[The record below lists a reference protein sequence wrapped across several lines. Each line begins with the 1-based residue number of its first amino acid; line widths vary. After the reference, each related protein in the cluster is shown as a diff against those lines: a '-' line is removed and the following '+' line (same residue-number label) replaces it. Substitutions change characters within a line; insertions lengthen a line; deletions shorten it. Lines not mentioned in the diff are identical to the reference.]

1 MQAEIAGRYAV
12 LHSLGAHLHLAYDER
27 TGGQV
32 FLREVPLPPELADD
46 DRRVLA
52 EHVIREAA
60 AASRVRH
67 PAIVPVL
74 DAVLHEDEPW
84 IVTPPISGQPLA
96 ARPGTLSPQQ
106 TAALGADLAGA
117 LDAAHT
123 LGVMHGDVQPM
134 NVWLTPDGR
143 GLLTGFGTRVS
154 ARSQAASSIGTPG
167 FAAPEKAMN
176 PVPAS
181 DFWSLGATLY
191 LAVEGVPP
199 FPGNS
204 PMEVLS
210 AVLSTEP
217 RPPEKAGDLG
227 PVLMALLAKDPAQRS
242 VEVEADLVRL
252 ARPVPGKDK
261 TVAMRPRTFAL
272 LAACSV
278 VAIASVTATATALLT
293 APETPVA
300 FEEPATATDPGK
312 FSTSPRACDLLTD
325 EQAEELV
332 PDFNRDESMPSDQ
345 PGAHCMLRVSGMA
358 GLDGRTVEIE
368 LSLHKPS
375 PLGGGPET
383 AREFLA
389 GLKADVPREA
399 GSGDTVSPVR
409 DLPGAADQG
418 VAYDKQRTDGSRY
431 EGHAAVAVS
440 NLTATIKCAEKDVE
454 DEEKARIAQELGSCA
469 EKTAGWVGESLKR
482 TG

>member
-1 MQAEIAGRYAV
+1 MQAKIAGRYAV
-12 LHSLGAHLHLAYDER
+12 LHSLGTHLHLAYDER
-27 TGGQV
+27 TGGQA

-46 DRRVLA
+46 ERSTLA

-74 DAVLHEDEPW
+74 DAVLHEGKPW
-84 IVTPPISGQPLA
+84 IVTPPINGQPLTA
-96 ARPGTLSPQQ
+96 CFGALSPQQ

-117 LDAAHT
+117 LSAAHT
-123 LGVMHGDVQPM
+123 LGVLHGDVQPA

-143 GLLTGFGTRVS
+143 GLLTGFGTGVS

-167 FAAPEKAMN
+167 FAAPEKTTN
-176 PVPAS
+176 PVPSS
-181 DFWSLGATLY
+181 DLWSLGATLY

-210 AVLSTEP
+210 AVLSAEP

-227 PVLMALLAKDPAQRS
+227 PVLLALLAKDPAQRPA
-242 VEVEADLVRL
+242 EVEDDLVRL
-252 ARPVPGKDK
+252 ARPASGENR

-272 LAACSV
+272 LAACAA

-293 APETPVA
+293 APEAPVS
-300 FEEPATATDPGK
+300 FKKPATATDPGK
-312 FSTSPRACDLLTD
+312 FGTSPRACDLLTD
-325 EQAEELV
+325 AQAGELV
-332 PDFNRDESMPSDQ
+332 PDFDRQEYTPSGL
-345 PGAHCMLRVSGMA
+345 PLGAQCTLSNDK
-358 GLDGRTVEIE
+358 LTVKIE
-368 LSLHKPS
+368 LSHYKPG

-389 GLKADVPREA
+389 GLKADATRE
-399 GSGDTVSPVR
+399 GSSSRTVSQVR
-409 DLPGAADQG
+409 DLPEAGEQG
-418 VAYDKQRTDGSRY
+418 IAYNEQRTDGSRY
-431 EGHAAVAVS
+431 IGHAAVAVS
-440 NLTATIKCAEKDVE
+440 NLAATIECAKEDVEEAEKDRVT
-454 DEEKARIAQELGSCA
+454 QELGSCA
-469 EKTAGWVGESLKR
+469 EKTAGWLGESLKR